1 MIGFASLAAVVAQW
15 NNDHMWG
22 GGGWAWF
29 AMTLMMLLGAAVI
42 GLVVWAVI
50 RGGQP
55 RSPSGLENAR
65 AILAERLARGDI
77 SPDEYR
83 DRLQHLQ

>member
-1 MIGFASLAAVVAQW
+1 MIGVASLTAVVAQW
-15 NNDHMWG
+15 NNDHMG

-29 AMTLMMLLGAAVI
+29 AMTLMMLLGVAVI
-42 GLVVWAVI
+42 GLVVWVVA

-55 RSPSGLENAR
+55 RPPSGLEGAR

-77 SPDEYR
+77 TPEDYR
-83 DRLQHLQ
+83 ERLQHLQ